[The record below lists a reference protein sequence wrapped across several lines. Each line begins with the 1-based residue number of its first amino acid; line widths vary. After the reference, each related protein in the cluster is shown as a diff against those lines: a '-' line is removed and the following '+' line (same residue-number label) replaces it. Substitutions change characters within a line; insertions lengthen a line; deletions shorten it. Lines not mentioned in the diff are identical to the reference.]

1 MDKKPN
7 KSAKEVEEGKSSPAF
22 RETMISRIQR
32 RARSLAHS
40 APGRAINRLAQ
51 GVRGIRLLG
60 RGQSAPAP
68 GERIPEQVVHP
79 LPSTEIVRETAR
91 PRHRKKRLEAVRN
104 SVSPSPSRSPPK
116 CVDTPDDLKPRSSNE
131 SPRKK

>member
-51 GVRGIRLLG
+51 DVPGIRLLG

-79 LPSTEIVRETAR
+79 LPSTEIAR
-91 PRHRKKRLEAVRN
+91 PRHQKKRLEAVRN